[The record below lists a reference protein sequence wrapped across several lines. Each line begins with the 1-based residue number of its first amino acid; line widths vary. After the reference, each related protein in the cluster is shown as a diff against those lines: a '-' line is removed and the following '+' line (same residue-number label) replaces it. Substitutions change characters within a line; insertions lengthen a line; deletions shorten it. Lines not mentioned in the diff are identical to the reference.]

1 MKGTKVMTTGVQ
13 EARRYLKSYIDAAAE
28 DQQHTVIERRG
39 KPVAVLVP
47 VDWYIANGG
56 DPRESLEQI
65 AAETEQRRASSESA
79 D

>member
-1 MKGTKVMTTGVQ
+1 MKEAKVMTTGVQ
-13 EARRYLKSYIDAAAE
+13 EARQNLRQFIDAAANE
-28 DQQHTVIERRG
+28 RQHTVIERRG

-47 VDWYIANGG
+47 VSWYIEAGG

-65 AAETEQRRASSESA
+65 AAKTEQRRASSES